1 MAVLLCRACTREHRT
16 RGGGGGGGGGCN
28 PIYLKCVNATTAR
41 VTHLNMPSVSDA
53 ADALNRVCGPK
64 WGDIDHI
71 IKDYL
76 ATCTADVLNEGAR
89 RNWLARACFV

>member
-1 MAVLLCRACTREHRT
+1 
-16 RGGGGGGGGGCN
+16 
-28 PIYLKCVNATTAR
+28 
-41 VTHLNMPSVSDA
+41 MPSVSDA

-76 ATCTADVLNEGAR
+76 ATCTADVLNEGAQR
-89 RNWLARACFV
+89 KWLARARFV